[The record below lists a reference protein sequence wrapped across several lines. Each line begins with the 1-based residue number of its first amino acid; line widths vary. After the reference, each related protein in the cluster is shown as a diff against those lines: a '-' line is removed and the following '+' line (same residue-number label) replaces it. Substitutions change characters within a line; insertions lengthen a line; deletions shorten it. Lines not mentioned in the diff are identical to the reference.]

1 MEIGMGWFP
10 GHRGTGPDVPSWCW
24 INWWTCK
31 LPNILGL
38 SMLISNFTLVVRTGY
53 VLLAPHKEKEDIS
66 CSLRVIHKGENVW
79 SAIWVMEK
87 PWNYPRL
94 REQEAAHGSFSPNCR
109 RRLVRIEARVAFLN
123 QEALGLVSVHRV
135 EYSLQS
141 WCLQT
146 LVCDVCEMPILPW
159 LYKRFAVIPWYC
171 KEGFLMPNQPLLLQR
186 TI

>member
-1 MEIGMGWFP
+1 MRQHLWLWATLLEKSRMEIGMGWFP

-94 REQEAAHGSFSPNCR
+94 REQEAAHWNFSPNCR

-123 QEALGLVSVHRV
+123 QEALGLVPIHWV
-135 EYSLQS
+135 EYLCKHDASKL
-141 WCLQT
+141 L
-146 LVCDVCEMPILPW
+146 ILKFVKCPFCPG
-159 LYKRFAVIPWYC
+159 R
-171 KEGFLMPNQPLLLQR
+171 EN
-186 TI
+186 